1 MGILAKIFIGVLAL
15 GAMGGVWLAMSG
27 YGATP
32 MKGAAHYRPKG
43 PNVRAGSVGHGRGYY
58 HGGKY

>member
-1 MGILAKIFIGVLAL
+1 MGLFAKIVIGILSL

-27 YGATP
+27 YGASP
-32 MKGAAHYRPKG
+32 MKGVKHYQ
-43 PNVRAGSVGHGRGYY
+43 PNVRSGSVGHGRGYY

>member
-27 YGATP
+27 YGAHS
-32 MKGAAHYRPKG
+32 MKGAKHYRPKG
-43 PNVRAGSVGHGRGYY
+43 PNVRASSLGHGRGYY